1 MSYIVRTKFDGHSI
15 DGTRR
20 LRKGGGG
27 GDQAY
32 YANMDKLYGEQAR
45 AAGFMLNQSM
55 PYLPTYMSNSS
66 QMVKEAM
73 DGTLASQMR
82 TQAANDMAGSIQT
95 GIDAANRNAQRYG
108 IGMSQSRLLDES
120 NRNAVLGAAQKAGA
134 MNNATAAAED
144 MKWNR
149 NAGALGQA
157 TGMGTGAMDSMGSAA
172 RGYGSAAA
180 TVGQNSA
187 MNAAGYGQFGATM
200 AKGLFAADGGY
211 IRAPKLAAGGDAW
224 AAYKDANPVRVRK
237 FKGGSG
243 SPAVMIAAGVAP
255 LAVGKGLRAAWDSD
269 TAKAL
274 RNGFGK
280 DDVIDSGTES
290 SLLGRGLDGDTMGRP
305 LGGAERVQDAATESF
320 QNGAVGGGAYLP
332 PDVDTPTPDLV
343 VSDAG
348 DAVQAIPVEDA
359 TQQVLESSLFAR
371 GGAVKKPGL
380 RLAMGGMARSM
391 RLPSIS
397 SMDASS
403 SMRLSPMP
411 AQVKMPKI
419 AAAAPVQQTQQG
431 GPSASDAMRGAEMGN
446 KMADAS
452 AEASKNAV
460 ADATDSLGTATD
472 GFDAASSGADAAGAG
487 ADAAGGAASAVPMG
501 SVIKGVADIAN
512 GRDAGTAVADATG
525 AAGGAKLGAMAG
537 SAFGPVGTV
546 VGGALGGLLGGS
558 IFADGGEVKK
568 PGLRMASGGDPYA
581 YAGRP
586 NQNPLGKDFMM
597 GPGAFTMNLMGKDTA
612 EMNSKQKAASLGGDL
627 IGSLIF
633 AKGGTVARGLRQ
645 DMEPGG
651 EVDGPGTET
660 SDDIPAWLSDGEY
673 VLNAEAVKMVGKG
686 KLEKINEAG
695 LAKRD
700 GKRLADG
707 GEAKETPEQLL
718 ARMAAKYGLAE
729 KPAVAAPAQRPAP
742 VAVEKPAAGLL
753 QGAASALRGRAAQ
766 VDKASGYAKGGEV
779 KSGMTAWLKD
789 QAQAVKDSLNVDDP
803 EAMRRFAERNN
814 VAPPVGEATWSKAD
828 DKPAGKKE
836 GLRMSS
842 GGFLGGNLGIALGS
856 GARTWN
862 HLTQQDVENQRA
874 VDVAARMQEQMDIA
888 KQEAQARAEERTAAQ
903 AKRARN
909 AEIMKIKD
917 PKERYNAYVAENPE
931 AYLGERRWGDES
943 LRGWAGLGQT
953 GKYQDATIDQHVLDR
968 DSRERIARQHSTVET
983 AKTADDKAR
992 RDREEIARN
1001 QKEID
1006 DIIVNSPVVFDQ
1018 TDKGPVLN
1026 KEKAAL
1032 FKSYM
1037 DSRYNVIPL
1046 KMPDGTVKEFTL
1058 AQAKSI
1064 APEAV
1069 RVALNKAQ
1077 GGFALNMLAGNTVPA
1092 EATTGEPRTT
1102 EFSDAG
1108 VGLRSKLWNKYVPF
1122 TNNQVVDMDDGTV
1135 VDYSKIMESPHSQ
1148 LINAY
1153 LQELKASRAAKGA
1166 SADNGGQPAPVQA
1179 PAAAPAQASAKQPAF
1194 GVADLRRIA
1203 EEEGLGHLLKYAEP
1217 IMGNE
1222 TSGGKNIRRSGD
1234 GAMGPMQ
1241 IIPGTFKLHAKPG
1254 ESIDNNEHSTR
1265 AALRYLNEGYK
1276 KFGDDPQRLA
1286 AGYFSGWGNVPSGG
1300 AKPYINDVADLG
1312 GKGTKVSEYVRRFTE
1327 NSGRSAP
1334 APVAPG
1340 SQSADFAKQL
1350 AGLRAQADAVRAA
1363 QVQAAAAKA
1372 AAEQQKQAELNA
1384 ALRQNLLVPRG
1395 LRGVQ

>member
-73 DGTLASQMR
+73 NGTLASQMR
-82 TQAANDMAGSIQT
+82 TQAANDMSGSIQT
-95 GIDAANRNAQRYG
+95 GIDSANRNAQRYG

-359 TQQVLESSLFAR
+359 TQQVLERPLFAR

-558 IFADGGEVKK
+558 IFADGGAVK
-568 PGLRMASGGDPYA
+568 
-581 YAGRP
+581 
-586 NQNPLGKDFMM
+586 
-597 GPGAFTMNLMGKDTA
+597 
-612 EMNSKQKAASLGGDL
+612 
-627 IGSLIF
+627 
-633 AKGGTVARGLRQ
+633 RGLRQ

-742 VAVEKPAAGLL
+742 VAVEKPASGML
-753 QGAASALRGRAAQ
+753 QGAAGALRGRAAQ

-874 VDVAARMQEQMDIA
+874 ADVAARMQEQMDIA

-917 PKERYNAYVAENPE
+917 PEERYNAYVAENPE

-953 GKYQDATIDQHVLDR
+953 GKYQDATIEQHVLDR
-968 DSRERIARQHSTVET
+968 ESRERIARQHSTVE
-983 AKTADDKAR
+983 AVKTADDKAR
-992 RDREEIARN
+992 RDREEITRN

>member
-73 DGTLASQMR
+73 NGTLASQMR

-95 GIDAANRNAQRYG
+95 GIDSANRNAQRYG

-558 IFADGGEVKK
+558 IFADGGAVK
-568 PGLRMASGGDPYA
+568 
-581 YAGRP
+581 
-586 NQNPLGKDFMM
+586 
-597 GPGAFTMNLMGKDTA
+597 
-612 EMNSKQKAASLGGDL
+612 
-627 IGSLIF
+627 
-633 AKGGTVARGLRQ
+633 RGLRQ

-874 VDVAARMQEQMDIA
+874 ADVAARMQEQMDIA

-917 PKERYNAYVAENPE
+917 PEERYNAYVAENPE

-953 GKYQDATIDQHVLDR
+953 GKYQDATIEQHVLDR
-968 DSRERIARQHSTVET
+968 ESRERIARQHSTVE
-983 AKTADDKAR
+983 AVKTADDKAR

-1108 VGLRSKLWNKYVPF
+1108 VGLGSKLWNKYVPF

>member
-1 MSYIVRTKFDGHSI
+1 
-15 DGTRR
+15 
-20 LRKGGGG
+20 
-27 GDQAY
+27 
-32 YANMDKLYGEQAR
+32 
-45 AAGFMLNQSM
+45 
-55 PYLPTYMSNSS
+55 
-66 QMVKEAM
+66 
-73 DGTLASQMR
+73 
-82 TQAANDMAGSIQT
+82 
-95 GIDAANRNAQRYG
+95 
-108 IGMSQSRLLDES
+108 
-120 NRNAVLGAAQKAGA
+120 
-134 MNNATAAAED
+134 
-144 MKWNR
+144 
-149 NAGALGQA
+149 
-157 TGMGTGAMDSMGSAA
+157 
-172 RGYGSAAA
+172 
-180 TVGQNSA
+180 
-187 MNAAGYGQFGATM
+187 
-200 AKGLFAADGGY
+200 
-211 IRAPKLAAGGDAW
+211 
-224 AAYKDANPVRVRK
+224 
-237 FKGGSG
+237 
-243 SPAVMIAAGVAP
+243 
-255 LAVGKGLRAAWDSD
+255 
-269 TAKAL
+269 
-274 RNGFGK
+274 
-280 DDVIDSGTES
+280 
-290 SLLGRGLDGDTMGRP
+290 
-305 LGGAERVQDAATESF
+305 
-320 QNGAVGGGAYLP
+320 
-332 PDVDTPTPDLV
+332 
-343 VSDAG
+343 
-348 DAVQAIPVEDA
+348 
-359 TQQVLESSLFAR
+359 
-371 GGAVKKPGL
+371 
-380 RLAMGGMARSM
+380 
-391 RLPSIS
+391 
-397 SMDASS
+397 
-403 SMRLSPMP
+403 
-411 AQVKMPKI
+411 
-419 AAAAPVQQTQQG
+419 
-431 GPSASDAMRGAEMGN
+431 
-446 KMADAS
+446 
-452 AEASKNAV
+452 
-460 ADATDSLGTATD
+460 
-472 GFDAASSGADAAGAG
+472 
-487 ADAAGGAASAVPMG
+487 
-501 SVIKGVADIAN
+501 
-512 GRDAGTAVADATG
+512 
-525 AAGGAKLGAMAG
+525 
-537 SAFGPVGTV
+537 
-546 VGGALGGLLGGS
+546 
-558 IFADGGEVKK
+558 
-568 PGLRMASGGDPYA
+568 
-581 YAGRP
+581 
-586 NQNPLGKDFMM
+586 
-597 GPGAFTMNLMGKDTA
+597 
-612 EMNSKQKAASLGGDL
+612 
-627 IGSLIF
+627 
-633 AKGGTVARGLRQ
+633 
-645 DMEPGG
+645 MEPGG

-862 HLTQQDVENQRA
+862 HLTQQDAENQRA
-874 VDVAARMQEQMDIA
+874 ADVAARMQEQMDIA

-917 PKERYNAYVAENPE
+917 PEERYNAYVAENPE

-943 LRGWAGLGQT
+943 LRGWAGLSQT

-968 DSRERIARQHSTVET
+968 DSRERIAGLHSTVET

>member
-73 DGTLASQMR
+73 NGTLASQMR
-82 TQAANDMAGSIQT
+82 TQAANDMSGSIQT

-558 IFADGGEVKK
+558 IFADGGAVK
-568 PGLRMASGGDPYA
+568 
-581 YAGRP
+581 
-586 NQNPLGKDFMM
+586 
-597 GPGAFTMNLMGKDTA
+597 
-612 EMNSKQKAASLGGDL
+612 
-627 IGSLIF
+627 
-633 AKGGTVARGLRQ
+633 RGLRQ

-874 VDVAARMQEQMDIA
+874 ADVAARMQEQMDIA

-917 PKERYNAYVAENPE
+917 PEERYNAYVAENPE

-953 GKYQDATIDQHVLDR
+953 GKYQDATIEQHVLDR
-968 DSRERIARQHSTVET
+968 ESRERIARQHSTVE
-983 AKTADDKAR
+983 AVKTADDKAR
-992 RDREEIARN
+992 RDREEITRN

-1108 VGLRSKLWNKYVPF
+1108 LGLRSKLWNKYVPF

-1241 IIPGTFKLHAKPG
+1241 ILPGTFKLHAKPG

-1384 ALRQNLLVPRG
+1384 ALRQNLLVQHG

>member
-73 DGTLASQMR
+73 NGTLASQMR
-82 TQAANDMAGSIQT
+82 TQAANDMSGSIQT
-95 GIDAANRNAQRYG
+95 GIDSANRNAQRYG

-359 TQQVLESSLFAR
+359 TQQVLERPLFAR

-558 IFADGGEVKK
+558 IFADGGAVK
-568 PGLRMASGGDPYA
+568 
-581 YAGRP
+581 
-586 NQNPLGKDFMM
+586 
-597 GPGAFTMNLMGKDTA
+597 
-612 EMNSKQKAASLGGDL
+612 
-627 IGSLIF
+627 
-633 AKGGTVARGLRQ
+633 RGLRQ

-842 GGFLGGNLGIALGS
+842 GGFLGGNLGIALDS

-917 PKERYNAYVAENPE
+917 PEERYNAYVAENPE
-931 AYLGERRWGDES
+931 AYLGELRWGDES
-943 LRGWAGLGQT
+943 LRGWAGLSQT

-968 DSRERIARQHSTVET
+968 DSRERIAGLHSTVET

-1148 LINAY
+1148 LIKAY

>member
-95 GIDAANRNAQRYG
+95 GIDSANRNAQRYG

-558 IFADGGEVKK
+558 IFADGGAVK
-568 PGLRMASGGDPYA
+568 
-581 YAGRP
+581 
-586 NQNPLGKDFMM
+586 
-597 GPGAFTMNLMGKDTA
+597 
-612 EMNSKQKAASLGGDL
+612 
-627 IGSLIF
+627 
-633 AKGGTVARGLRQ
+633 RGLRQ

-874 VDVAARMQEQMDIA
+874 ADVAARMQEQMDIA

-917 PKERYNAYVAENPE
+917 PEERYNAYVAENPE

-953 GKYQDATIDQHVLDR
+953 GKYQDATIEQHVLDR
-968 DSRERIARQHSTVET
+968 ESRERIARQHSTVE
-983 AKTADDKAR
+983 AVKTADDKAR
-992 RDREEIARN
+992 RDREEITRN

>member
-73 DGTLASQMR
+73 NGTLASQMR

-95 GIDAANRNAQRYG
+95 GIDSANRNAQRYG

-558 IFADGGEVKK
+558 IFADGGAVK
-568 PGLRMASGGDPYA
+568 
-581 YAGRP
+581 
-586 NQNPLGKDFMM
+586 
-597 GPGAFTMNLMGKDTA
+597 
-612 EMNSKQKAASLGGDL
+612 
-627 IGSLIF
+627 
-633 AKGGTVARGLRQ
+633 RGLRQ

-874 VDVAARMQEQMDIA
+874 ADVAARMQEQMDIA

-917 PKERYNAYVAENPE
+917 PEERYNAYVAENPE

-953 GKYQDATIDQHVLDR
+953 GKYQDATIEQHVLDR
-968 DSRERIARQHSTVET
+968 ESRERIARQHSTVE
-983 AKTADDKAR
+983 AVKTADDKAR
-992 RDREEIARN
+992 RDREEITRN

-1108 VGLRSKLWNKYVPF
+1108 LGLRSKLWNKYVPF

-1241 IIPGTFKLHAKPG
+1241 ILPGTFKLHAKPG

>member
-73 DGTLASQMR
+73 NGTLASQMR
-82 TQAANDMAGSIQT
+82 TQAANDMSGSIQT

-144 MKWNR
+144 MTWNR

-558 IFADGGEVKK
+558 IFADGGAVK
-568 PGLRMASGGDPYA
+568 
-581 YAGRP
+581 
-586 NQNPLGKDFMM
+586 
-597 GPGAFTMNLMGKDTA
+597 
-612 EMNSKQKAASLGGDL
+612 
-627 IGSLIF
+627 
-633 AKGGTVARGLRQ
+633 RGLRQ

-874 VDVAARMQEQMDIA
+874 ADVAARMQEQMDIA

-917 PKERYNAYVAENPE
+917 PEERYNAYVAENPE

-953 GKYQDATIDQHVLDR
+953 GKYQDATIEQHVLDR
-968 DSRERIARQHSTVET
+968 ESRERIARQHSTVE
-983 AKTADDKAR
+983 AVKTADDKAR
-992 RDREEIARN
+992 RDREEITRN

-1108 VGLRSKLWNKYVPF
+1108 LGLRSKLWNKYVPF

>member
-73 DGTLASQMR
+73 NGTLASKMR

-95 GIDAANRNAQRYG
+95 GIDSANRNAQRYG

-558 IFADGGEVKK
+558 IFADGGAVK
-568 PGLRMASGGDPYA
+568 
-581 YAGRP
+581 
-586 NQNPLGKDFMM
+586 
-597 GPGAFTMNLMGKDTA
+597 
-612 EMNSKQKAASLGGDL
+612 
-627 IGSLIF
+627 
-633 AKGGTVARGLRQ
+633 RGLRQ

-874 VDVAARMQEQMDIA
+874 ADVAARMQEQMDIA

-917 PKERYNAYVAENPE
+917 PEERYNAYVAENPE

-943 LRGWAGLGQT
+943 LRGWAGLSQT

-968 DSRERIARQHSTVET
+968 ESRERIARQHSTVE
-983 AKTADDKAR
+983 AVKTADDKAR
-992 RDREEIARN
+992 RDREEITRN

>member
-73 DGTLASQMR
+73 NGTLASQMR

-95 GIDAANRNAQRYG
+95 GIDSANRNAQRYG

-558 IFADGGEVKK
+558 IFADGGAVK
-568 PGLRMASGGDPYA
+568 
-581 YAGRP
+581 
-586 NQNPLGKDFMM
+586 
-597 GPGAFTMNLMGKDTA
+597 
-612 EMNSKQKAASLGGDL
+612 
-627 IGSLIF
+627 
-633 AKGGTVARGLRQ
+633 RGLRQ

-874 VDVAARMQEQMDIA
+874 ADVAARMQEQMDIA

-917 PKERYNAYVAENPE
+917 PEERYNAYVAENPE

-953 GKYQDATIDQHVLDR
+953 GKYQDATIEQHVLDR
-968 DSRERIARQHSTVET
+968 ESRERIARQHSTVE
-983 AKTADDKAR
+983 AVKTADDKAR
-992 RDREEIARN
+992 RDREEITRN

>member
-73 DGTLASQMR
+73 NGTLASQMR
-82 TQAANDMAGSIQT
+82 TQAANDMTGSIQT
-95 GIDAANRNAQRYG
+95 GIDSANRNAQRYG

-180 TVGQNSA
+180 SVGQNSA

-558 IFADGGEVKK
+558 IFADGGAVK
-568 PGLRMASGGDPYA
+568 
-581 YAGRP
+581 
-586 NQNPLGKDFMM
+586 
-597 GPGAFTMNLMGKDTA
+597 
-612 EMNSKQKAASLGGDL
+612 
-627 IGSLIF
+627 
-633 AKGGTVARGLRQ
+633 RGLRQ

-874 VDVAARMQEQMDIA
+874 ADVAARMQEQMDIA

-917 PKERYNAYVAENPE
+917 PEERYNAYVAENPE

-943 LRGWAGLGQT
+943 LRGWAGLSQT

-968 DSRERIARQHSTVET
+968 DSRERIARQHSTVE
-983 AKTADDKAR
+983 AVKTADDKAR
-992 RDREEIARN
+992 RDREEITRN

>member
-32 YANMDKLYGEQAR
+32 YANMDRLYGVQAN
-45 AAGFMLNQSM
+45 AAQYMLDQSM
-55 PYLPTYMSNSS
+55 PYLPTYMKNSS
-66 QMVKEAM
+66 TMVNEAM
-73 DGTLASQMR
+73 DGTLADQMR
-82 TQAANDMAGSIQT
+82 TQAANDMSGSIQT
-95 GIDAANRNAQRYG
+95 GLDAANRNAQRYG

-255 LAVGKGLRAAWDSD
+255 FAVGKGLRAAWDSD

-558 IFADGGEVKK
+558 IFADGGAVK
-568 PGLRMASGGDPYA
+568 
-581 YAGRP
+581 
-586 NQNPLGKDFMM
+586 
-597 GPGAFTMNLMGKDTA
+597 
-612 EMNSKQKAASLGGDL
+612 
-627 IGSLIF
+627 
-633 AKGGTVARGLRQ
+633 RGLRQ

-874 VDVAARMQEQMDIA
+874 ADVAARMQEQMDIA

-917 PKERYNAYVAENPE
+917 PEERYNAYVAENPE

-953 GKYQDATIDQHVLDR
+953 GKYQDATIEQHVLDR
-968 DSRERIARQHSTVET
+968 ESRERIARQHSTVE
-983 AKTADDKAR
+983 AVKTADDKAR

-1241 IIPGTFKLHAKPG
+1241 ITPGTFKLHAKPG